1 VLKACTESHFFAR
14 INHPLLPLNL
24 RDAFMKLF
32 YDDEYDAITTAIGD
46 SGKPFKLVAAHMF
59 PDMKPESA
67 YARLKDCC
75 SATGTQKLSFG
86 QVLRLMAFCEAYDPL
101 YHACDETLHARPDR
115 KAPEDEAVKL
125 AEVMSAAANTMERAM
140 RAMDQLRAR
149 GGIRAVA

>member
-1 VLKACTESHFFAR
+1 
-14 INHPLLPLNL
+14 
-24 RDAFMKLF
+24 MKLF
-32 YDDEYDAITTAIGD
+32 YDDEYDAIANAIGA

-75 SATGTQKLSFG
+75 NPTGTQKLTFG
-86 QVLRLMAFCEAYDPL
+86 QVLRLMAFCECYDPL

-125 AEVMSAAANTMERAM
+125 VEVINNAADTMNRAM
-140 RAMDQLRAR
+140 RAMEQLKAR
-149 GGIRAVA
+149 GGIRMVA